1 MYRIGRCRAK
11 DEEEKGGEEEEGLE
25 GEFMVKRM
33 VRKAFLCICEIAISL
48 QS

>member
-11 DEEEKGGEEEEGLE
+11 DDEEEGLE